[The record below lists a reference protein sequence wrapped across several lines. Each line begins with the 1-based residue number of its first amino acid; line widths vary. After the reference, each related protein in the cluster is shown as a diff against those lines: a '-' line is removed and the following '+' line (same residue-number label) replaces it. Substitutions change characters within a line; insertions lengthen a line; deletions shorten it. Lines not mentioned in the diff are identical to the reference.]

1 MRVEQSSPTS
11 FELLTD
17 NGCIA
22 LAGFSTATSGS
33 AGVYFHRV
41 ALITKADAEAAFKK
55 DLRVQAAIQ
64 ALQDV
69 KPVK

>member
-11 FELLTD
+11 FELLSD

-33 AGVYFHRV
+33 AGVYWHRV
-41 ALITKADAEAAFKK
+41 TLITKADAEAAFKK
-55 DLRVQAAIQ
+55 DLRVHAAIE
-64 ALQDV
+64 AL
-69 KPVK
+69 KSK

>member
-11 FELLTD
+11 FELLSD

-33 AGVYFHRV
+33 AGVYWHRV
-41 ALITKADAEAAFKK
+41 TLITKADADVAFRADPRVKEALANLK
-55 DLRVQAAIQ
+55 
-64 ALQDV
+64 
-69 KPVK
+69 